1 MEDHDGLTPAAAQRI
16 AEISMERNPT
26 PDQIAGQREQA
37 EHFRQGWA
45 RFQQEDPLHANV
57 MAWVVEDGL
66 SIEDIAQLL
75 ERTPGATR
83 EFVSQCRKRARVYL
97 AGWYRIAF
105 EQGES

>member
-1 MEDHDGLTPAAAQRI
+1 
-16 AEISMERNPT
+16 
-26 PDQIAGQREQA
+26 
-37 EHFRQGWA
+37 
-45 RFQQEDPLHANV
+45 